1 MSIVWFLF
9 LFNVVVLLLHFEWH
23 CSNDWSQRGTDMIQP
38 FTSFV
43 TMNQP
48 QKGCRVQSCK
58 KKWFCR
64 NVKMSK
70 FFLHEFWWDSLVMI
84 ESQLSLQQE
93 IYCRLIWHLFDR
105 IICSG
110 ENKNLAKTNLFY
122 LWFLNL
128 FFTLNP
134 LITINS
140 LILLKV
146 AMFNLKTHKQ
156 DKNRII
162 QTL

>member
-1 MSIVWFLF
+1 
-9 LFNVVVLLLHFEWH
+9 
-23 CSNDWSQRGTDMIQP
+23 MIQP

-43 TMNQP
+43 T
-48 QKGCRVQSCK
+48 KR
-58 KKWFCR
+58 
-64 NVKMSK
+64 
-70 FFLHEFWWDSLVMI
+70 
-84 ESQLSLQQE
+84 
-93 IYCRLIWHLFDR
+93 
-105 IICSG
+105 SG
-110 ENKNLAKTNLFY
+110 ESKNLAKTNLFY

-134 LITINS
+134 LIPINS